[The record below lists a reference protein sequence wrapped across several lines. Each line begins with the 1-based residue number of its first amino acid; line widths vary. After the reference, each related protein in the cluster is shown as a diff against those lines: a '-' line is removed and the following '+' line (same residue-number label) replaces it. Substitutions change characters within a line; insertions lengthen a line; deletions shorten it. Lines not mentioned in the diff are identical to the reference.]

1 MDIEF
6 EEFGDLLDFIYQE
19 ANEESPVR
27 IEPPTD
33 SEKLKIFYAL
43 EAYMILLMEGE
54 FAGME
59 SESDRDIWDDM
70 IIP

>member
-6 EEFGDLLDFIYQE
+6 EEFRDLLDFIYQE

-27 IEPPTD
+27 IEPPAD

-54 FAGME
+54 FAEME